1 VRTNFAFAAW
11 PYISLSLLAVGIVV
25 RYFQARKQMEAVSA
39 EVTEAKSVFLGSRL
53 WQTSLLFLLA
63 GHVAGVVLPKAVLWW
78 NGSVARLYILEGAAF
93 AVGLAA
99 LGSWLVLM
107 WRHLGESKRSAFI
120 ELADTVF
127 LSLVFVGLVS
137 GLLMAVFYR
146 WASSWGAITLAPY
159 IASLPGGRPATRFI
173 SDMPI
178 LVRIHVFSA
187 FAAVAVL
194 PLTRL
199 AAVLVRGLHFCVL
212 ITSRPLT
219 AVGQA
224 IAGWVRRRNPA
235 AWLWPEED

>member
-1 VRTNFAFAAW
+1 
-11 PYISLSLLAVGIVV
+11 
-25 RYFQARKQMEAVSA
+25 M
-39 EVTEAKSVFLGSRL
+39 
-53 WQTSLLFLLA
+53 
-63 GHVAGVVLPKAVLWW
+63 
-78 NGSVARLYILEGAAF
+78 
-93 AVGLAA
+93 A

-107 WRHLGESKRSAFI
+107 LRHLGESKRSAFI
-120 ELADTVF
+120 ELAEMVF

-159 IASLPGGRPATRFI
+159 IASLPGGKPATQFV
-173 SDMPI
+173 SNMPI

-187 FAAVAVL
+187 FTAVAVL

-199 AAVLVRGLHFCVL
+199 AAVPVRALHLCIL

-224 IAGWVRRRNPA
+224 LAGWVRRRNPA
-235 AWLWPEED
+235 AWLW